1 MWPDAE
7 QADKDKVVPLEQ
19 SEAFAETLKEA
30 KVQAT
35 LVVLKGAGHGGQ
47 EFLQPEQV
55 KVIDTFLSEHLC
67 AQRIVRPHE

>member
-1 MWPDAE
+1 
-7 QADKDKVVPLEQ
+7 
-19 SEAFAETLKEA
+19 
-30 KVQAT
+30 VQAT

-67 AQRIVRPHE
+67 SQRIVKPHE